1 MASASS
7 DIKLPAVLKS
17 SYDVGDELARGKYGV
32 VFSGSLKKTGEAC
45 AIKVMLKRGNKRED
59 VLREVEVLKKLSH
72 PAILKIDDFH
82 EFDKEYVLVTELL
95 EGGELFDYVIAK
107 DYLQESE
114 GSYYMKQI
122 LEGLAFCHAKNIVHL
137 DLKPENIVLKDKG
150 AKQLKIID
158 FGTAQD
164 LTKNPS
170 VKAMVGTPEFISPE
184 AVSFEAVTCASDMWA
199 IGVITYVLLTG
210 MSPFLGDDDME
221 TIQNISSG
229 EYEYPEPEE
238 DYEDISAL
246 AKEFIDSLLVPK
258 PKDRLTAEQC
268 ITHDWIATP
277 SKGGAAKIGTSR
289 LKAFKARRKWMAV
302 ARAFKA
308 VNLLNKLKRASSS
321 AESCPLPSDSPS
333 ANGGPLGAAA
343 KKLSSRK

>member
-1 MASASS
+1 M
-7 DIKLPAVLKS
+7 PAVLKS
-17 SYDVGDELARGKYGV
+17 TYDVGDELARGKYGV
-32 VFSGSLKKTGEAC
+32 VFKGHVKSSGDTC
-45 AIKVMLKRGNKRED
+45 AVKVMLKRGNKRED
-59 VLREVEVLKKLSH
+59 VLREVDVLKKLDH
-72 PAILKIDDFH
+72 PAILKIGDFH

-107 DYLQESE
+107 DYLQENE

-122 LEGLAFCHAKNIVHL
+122 LEGLAFCHTKKIVHL
-137 DLKPENIVLKDKG
+137 DLKPENIVLKDKD

-164 LTKNPS
+164 LTQNPS

-238 DYEDISAL
+238 DYEDISDL
-246 AKEFIDSLLVPK
+246 AKEFIDCLLKLK
-258 PKDRLTAEQC
+258 PRERNTAEQC
-268 ITHDWIATP
+268 LKHDWIATP
-277 SKGGAAKIGTSR
+277 SKGGAAKIGTAR

-308 VNLLNKLKRASSS
+308 VNLLNKLKRASTGETC
-321 AESCPLPSDSPS
+321 AVSPS
-333 ANGGPLGAAA
+333 ANGGPLGSAT
-343 KKLSSRK
+343 KKLMAGK